1 MIWLSWLCTCFVIKG
16 FLVQTLLG
24 TKLELS
30 FCLILFGHG
39 NEEA

>member
-1 MIWLSWLCTCFVIKG
+1 
-16 FLVQTLLG
+16 LLG